1 MFKAYSGIGRKTAI
15 VLAIFASG
23 LTVLVFPINAS
34 LAGEAK
40 VFDLEIVKRQ
50 VKGGAQTIRAIV
62 GDDVQLRWRTDE
74 GVEIHLHGYDLKLI
88 LKPGAAQTLRVD
100 AKIAGR
106 FPISAHDF
114 GHKNLAYLEVHPK

>member
-1 MFKAYSGIGRKTAI
+1 MFKAYFNIGRKALI
-15 VLAIFASG
+15 VLAFLASG
-23 LTVLVFPINAS
+23 LMIWFLPVNAS

-40 VFDLEIVKRQ
+40 IIDLEIVKRQ
-50 VKGGAQTIRAIV
+50 VKGGAQTLRVQV

-74 GVEIHLHGYDLKLI
+74 RVEIHLHGYDVKLI
-88 LKPGAAQTLRVD
+88 LKPGAAQTLRID

-114 GHKNLAYLEVHPK
+114 GHKNLAYLEVHPE